1 VSTFTHD
8 GFTLAF
14 EDHESDRNGR
24 SHPIVLLHGI
34 LLPRKHQYSLAVAL
48 AERGN
53 RVILLDLH
61 GHGESDRPAD
71 PRHYRV
77 DRFGAEVGAL
87 LDHLEI
93 ERAVVGGTSLG
104 ANVALEAAIQN
115 PGRVQGLFIEMPVLE
130 SAAITAGAIFLPLA
144 FMYGRFQRP
153 ARSVALLSAR
163 LPRTANPAGFGLYAD
178 VILDVLAQ
186 DPAPSEAI
194 IRGVLS
200 GGTYP
205 HPARRESI
213 DVPTLIV
220 GHEHDLLHPL
230 SDAEELHRELSN
242 SKLVQ
247 ADSFFELRFPPNRL
261 SALVADWLDE
271 VWL

>member
-1 VSTFTHD
+1 VSTFSHD
-8 GFTLAF
+8 GFNIAF
-14 EDHESDRNGR
+14 EEREGERYGR

-34 LLPRKHQYSLAVAL
+34 LLPRKHQSSLAGAL
-48 AERGN
+48 AARGN
-53 RVILLDLH
+53 RVILLDLL

-71 PRHYRV
+71 PRHYRI

-93 ERAVVGGTSLG
+93 ERAVIGGTSLG
-104 ANVALEAAIQN
+104 ANVALEAAAQN
-115 PGRVQGLFIEMPVLE
+115 PSRVQGLFIEMPVLE
-130 SAAITAGAIFLPLA
+130 GAAITVGAIFLPLA
-144 FMYGRFQRP
+144 FMYGRFQRS
-153 ARSVALLSAR
+153 ARSVARLSGR
-163 LPRTANPAGFGLYAD
+163 LPRTGSDDGLGLYAD
-178 VILDVLAQ
+178 VILDVLAR

-194 IRGVLS
+194 LRGVLS

-205 HPARRESI
+205 HPARREQI
-213 DVPTLIV
+213 DAPTLIV

-230 SDAEELHRELSN
+230 SDAEELHRELPN

-261 SALVADWLDE
+261 SALVADWLEE